1 MDKDRDLEEIYD
13 GENAQIEENT
23 ADMNREVLTEN
34 QFDKMVD
41 FWQKE
46 AAGQQAEDQ
55 EFGVDDMMKEWGKM
69 FDGQE

>member
-41 FWQKE
+41 FW
-46 AAGQQAEDQ
+46 
-55 EFGVDDMMKEWGKM
+55 
-69 FDGQE
+69 